1 MAYPNLKQSL
11 WLLILY
17 LLFSVGLGVPIAI
30 LGFFLDGALH
40 ENAYVIWFVALASFV
55 LVAVYSKRRTDRTWR
70 DILQFRPVSW
80 QLYLPLGVSI
90 IGLAIVGSDLGNLL
104 RHLIPAP
111 EIIVNALKELADK
124 ESPFGLAFY
133 VMVIQAPLTEEVLFR
148 GIILGGLLAH
158 RTRNRAIVWSAVL
171 FALFHANPWQ
181 FPIALMLGIVF
192 ASWVIQTGSLIPAI
206 AGHALNNSLALA
218 VAHLELFGPIDSP
231 DTVVYYPWWLFAGGI
246 VLAVVGLWW
255 FNQMAKR
262 ESSSFEIQ
270 FQPEQADAPDDRE
283 PV

>member
-111 EIIVNALKELADK
+111 EIIVNGIKGTGGQGKSLWAGFLRHGDSG
-124 ESPFGLAFY
+124 SPD
-133 VMVIQAPLTEEVLFR
+133 R
-148 GIILGGLLAH
+148 
-158 RTRNRAIVWSAVL
+158 
-171 FALFHANPWQ
+171 
-181 FPIALMLGIVF
+181 
-192 ASWVIQTGSLIPAI
+192 GSLIQRHYSRWPVGSQNAEP
-206 AGHALNNSLALA
+206 GHCLVRGPVRA
-218 VAHLELFGPIDSP
+218 VPC
-231 DTVVYYPWWLFAGGI
+231 
-246 VLAVVGLWW
+246 
-255 FNQMAKR
+255 
-262 ESSSFEIQ
+262 
-270 FQPEQADAPDDRE
+270 E
-283 PV
+283 PVAIPDRPDVGNCVCILGDSNRLPDSRDCGARAEQFSGIGGRASGTIRTD